1 MSTAAPGAN
10 AEAVARAIRLFL
22 DRMTSDE
29 TLSWAFDGVDAAGI
43 ERHARAFVIAALG
56 GTDLYVGRNMHDV
69 HAPFLLTHDHFD
81 RALEHLLSSL
91 AEAGI
96 ADGLTAT
103 LARRLEPLR
112 RQIVTRNDGA

>member
-10 AEAVARAIRLFL
+10 AEAVTRAIHLFL
-22 DRMTSDE
+22 ARMTADT
-29 TLSWAFDGVDAAGI
+29 TLSWAFDGVDAAGV

-56 GTDLYVGRNMHDV
+56 GPDLYVGRNMHEV

-81 RALEHLLSSL
+81 QAVAHLLASL

-96 ADGLTAT
+96 ADSLTTTLTA
-103 LARRLEPLR
+103 RLEPLR
-112 RQIVTRNDGA
+112 RQIVTR